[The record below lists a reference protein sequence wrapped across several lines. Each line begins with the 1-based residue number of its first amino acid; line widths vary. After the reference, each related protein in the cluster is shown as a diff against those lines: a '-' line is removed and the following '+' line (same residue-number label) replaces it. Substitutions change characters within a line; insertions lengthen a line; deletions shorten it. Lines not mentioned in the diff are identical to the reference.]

1 MNRTHQRNR
10 VAGSD
15 TPTWHLHDWD
25 VSPAE
30 ARKIQADLAARIDL
44 TDAISIDAIE
54 IVAGVDNT
62 YVTQEGKTT
71 AGAVVVVLTFP
82 AMEIVET
89 GFAWQPIAFPYVPG
103 LLSFREAPAVLAA
116 CADLTIEP
124 DVFLF
129 DGQGYAHPRRLGLAS
144 HLGLFLQR
152 PTIGCAKSRL
162 VGEYEEPER
171 VFGAYTPLVDRGE
184 VVGAAVRTRPR
195 HKPLFVSPGHKISV
209 ETAVAVALACCRDG
223 AFLPEPTR
231 LAHEI
236 VTQERRAWIESHR

>member
-1 MNRTHQRNR
+1 VSHARHRNR
-10 VAGSD
+10 VADPDSA
-15 TPTWHLHDWD
+15 TPHLHAWD

-30 ARKIQADLAARIDL
+30 ARQIQADLAGQVDL

-54 IVAGVDNT
+54 MVAGVDNT
-62 YVTQEGKTT
+62 YVAQDGTTT
-71 AGAVVVVLTFP
+71 AGAVVVVLSFP

-89 GFAWQPIAFPYVPG
+89 TIAWQPIAFPYVPG

-116 CADLTIEP
+116 CADLSVEP
-124 DVFLF
+124 DVFLC

-162 VGEYEEPER
+162 IGEYTEPER
-171 VFGAYTPLVDRGE
+171 VFGDHTPLVDRGE
-184 VVGAAVRTRPR
+184 IVGAAVRTRPR

-209 ETAVAVALACCRDG
+209 ETAVAITLACCRDG

-231 LAHEI
+231 LAHDL
-236 VTQERRAWIESHR
+236 VTQQRRVWIESHR